1 MWKLQP
7 LLKKVTPSKSLG
19 PVKPSFL
26 KIWLEAQPPPP
37 TPHPPLQEEGVPTIN
52 IDSLLYILSS

>member
-7 LLKKVTPSKSLG
+7 PLKKVTPSKILG

-26 KIWLEAQPPPP
+26 KIWLEAQPPPA
-37 TPHPPLQEEGVPTIN
+37 LQKVGGGAHYKYQQSTG
-52 IDSLLYILSS
+52 LLYILSS